1 MTQVLKDGRAQYN
14 AHCME
19 VWQKS
24 RDNNWE
30 ERKRIWFEKAEELV
44 RESLRERIEN
54 REKGSEN
61 RNLSK
66 KKT

>member
-1 MTQVLKDGRAQYN
+1 
-14 AHCME
+14 ME
-19 VWQKS
+19 LWQKS

-44 RESLRERIEN
+44 RESLRDERDRIEN

>member
-1 MTQVLKDGRAQYN
+1 
-14 AHCME
+14 ME
-19 VWQKS
+19 LWQKS

-30 ERKRIWFEKAEELV
+30 ERKRIWFEKAKELV

>member
-1 MTQVLKDGRAQYN
+1 
-14 AHCME
+14 ME
-19 VWQKS
+19 LLQNS
-24 RDNNWE
+24 RDNKWE
-30 ERKRIWFEKAEELV
+30 KRKRIWFEKAKELV

-66 KKT
+66 EKT